1 MDVYFNGIGCV
12 LLLSIVL
19 YSEKVLPFLFIWK
32 LHDKCLSGIYI
43 LSISDNFPVCTC
55 TIIRQGRLVEF

>member
-32 LHDKCLSGIYI
+32 LHD
-43 LSISDNFPVCTC
+43 
-55 TIIRQGRLVEF
+55 